1 MLRYYSWMD
10 LGIYSDFEN
19 EVDFILCEND
29 VEMVSMVVVIIVECY
44 MDVLIMY

>member
-19 EVDFILCEND
+19 EVDFILCENN
-29 VEMVSMVVVIIVECY
+29 VEKVSIVVVIIVECY